1 MKPTIFRKKTRGS
14 FSNLTETHSIPRQ
27 LNTWFKAPKNRKNLR
42 FLPIIVITSLLA
54 CSPGD
59 NLLPQYP
66 LEKMDHLIGFK
77 VAKAKD
83 YSEEIFDG
91 TKASLQLTLSL
102 ENMEDGK
109 NTILWDT
116 VFSLR
121 ELREFPNPDSPLL
134 ITKDISEMVKANE
147 VLRLSQ
153 TTRYFDRNNA
163 QWMDAKGETVPRDRT
178 FVRVNIGL

>member
-1 MKPTIFRKKTRGS
+1 MKPTIFREKTQGS
-14 FSNLTETHSIPRQ
+14 FSNPTETHSILLQ

-66 LEKMDHLIGFK
+66 LEQMDHLIDFK

-109 NTILWDT
+109 KTILWDT
-116 VFSLR
+116 VFYLR

-134 ITKDISEMVKANE
+134 FQKNISEMVKATE
-147 VLRLSQ
+147 VLRFSH
-153 TTRYFDRNNA
+153 TIRYFDRNNA
-163 QWMDAKGETVPRDRT
+163 TWMEGKGETIPRDQT
-178 FVRVNIGL
+178 IVTLEIDL

>member
-1 MKPTIFRKKTRGS
+1 MKPTIFREKTLGS
-14 FSNLTETHSIPRQ
+14 LSNPPETHSLPLQ
-27 LNTWFKAPKNRKNLR
+27 LNTRYKSPKNRKNLR
-42 FLPIIVITSLLA
+42 FLPIVVITSLLA

-59 NLLPQYP
+59 DLLPQYP
-66 LEKMDHLIGFK
+66 LEQMDHQIDFR

-116 VFSLR
+116 AFNLR

-134 ITKDISEMVKANE
+134 FQKNISEMVKANE
-147 VLRLSQ
+147 VLRFSHII
-153 TTRYFDRNNA
+153 RYFDRNNA
-163 QWMDAKGETVPRDRT
+163 TWMEAKGETIPRDQT
-178 FVRVNIGL
+178 IVTLEIDL